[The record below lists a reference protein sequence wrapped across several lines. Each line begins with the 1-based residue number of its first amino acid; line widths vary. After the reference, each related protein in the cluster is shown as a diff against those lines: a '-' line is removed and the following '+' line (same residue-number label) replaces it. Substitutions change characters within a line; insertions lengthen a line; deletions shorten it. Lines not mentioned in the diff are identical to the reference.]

1 MKNINI
7 QNIKIVTLALILA
20 LGISYASAA
29 WTPAPSSPPN
39 SNTDAPINVGVSRQA
54 KVGGMAVGTSSLQN
68 LIDGYSFAV
77 PSGISLFKTIVGSA
91 DLVMYGK
98 IGAGVPNYA
107 TGQWPSV
114 TLDVNGDSWIRGNI
128 KVSGTRTLNNV
139 VYAPGP
145 GKVLTSADSLGT
157 VYWATPSSV
166 PGSGGSSK
174 WATSTNGT
182 DIYNG
187 NLSGNVGIGTQTPT
201 TKLAVS
207 GNGVANNV
215 GATVGGRI
223 QSGDSANTGGLWTN
237 TANTQ
242 FIGDAH
248 DGTGGAANSMMMWVN
263 GQARLVV
270 NPSGNVGIGTMNPTA
285 KLDVVGNMK
294 IGNYYFDGN
303 GYSGTDDGWLRLL
316 ATDNGAYKGLAVGS
330 QYVSGNLTTI
340 GSASITGDVG
350 IGTANPSTKLEVVGT
365 VKATGLQ
372 ATSLQITGGTGP
384 LTGKVLTSDASGN
397 ASWSIQTVQTIRWDK
412 WVKYSVRNV
421 AAGGSESNTFALI
434 RHQNGCNNGWIQKE
448 TNNYIETVTIMNQPP
463 IYTAIS
469 ETTCVRV
476 DPTYS
481 GNAIPGGLTG
491 TVLSQSAD
499 PYGP

>member
-1 MKNINI
+1 M
-7 QNIKIVTLALILA
+7 
-20 LGISYASAA
+20 
-29 WTPAPSSPPN
+29 
-39 SNTDAPINVGVSRQA
+39 
-54 KVGGMAVGTSSLQN
+54 
-68 LIDGYSFAV
+68 
-77 PSGISLFKTIVGSA
+77 
-91 DLVMYGK
+91 
-98 IGAGVPNYA
+98 
-107 TGQWPSV
+107 
-114 TLDVNGDSWIRGNI
+114 
-128 KVSGTRTLNNV
+128 
-139 VYAPGP
+139 
-145 GKVLTSADSLGT
+145 
-157 VYWATPSSV
+157 
-166 PGSGGSSK
+166 
-174 WATSTNGT
+174 
-182 DIYNG
+182 
-187 NLSGNVGIGTQTPT
+187 
-201 TKLAVS
+201 
-207 GNGVANNV
+207 
-215 GATVGGRI
+215 
-223 QSGDSANTGGLWTN
+223 
-237 TANTQ
+237 
-242 FIGDAH
+242 
-248 DGTGGAANSMMMWVN
+248 
-263 GQARLVV
+263 
-270 NPSGNVGIGTMNPTA
+270 
-285 KLDVVGNMK
+285 
-294 IGNYYFDGN
+294 
-303 GYSGTDDGWLRLL
+303 
-316 ATDNGAYKGLAVGS
+316 AVGS